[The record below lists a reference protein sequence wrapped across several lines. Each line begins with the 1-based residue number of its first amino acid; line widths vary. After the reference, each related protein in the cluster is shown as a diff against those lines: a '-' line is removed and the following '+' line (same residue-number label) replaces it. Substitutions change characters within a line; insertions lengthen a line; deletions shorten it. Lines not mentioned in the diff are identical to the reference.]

1 MSNFPSETGFPSGT
15 LRGNCARKPKLYTD
29 SAGELPWLKDAAA
42 RSTHFLTFT
51 RVQRTPIS
59 YHAGLRRRSGFTYT
73 HSLTDAVLPGRTGF
87 FVEAVCTEGVPP
99 SLQTVG
105 PFENW
110 PGRQTTPE
118 KTVRRTGAP
127 VCGEN
132 AQTEAAR
139 THRSWEVDFKSTAST
154 AWQRVNIGCT
164 RSQYSFSF
172 SNGPF
177 SQDTACGAQDD
188 RRSRTRWDAH
198 SNEGFT
204 L

>member
-1 MSNFPSETGFPSGT
+1 MAQRCSGT
-15 LRGNCARKPKLYTD
+15 EVPTSLRSPECR
-29 SAGELPWLKDAAA
+29 EL
-42 RSTHFLTFT
+42 
-51 RVQRTPIS
+51 IS
-59 YHAGLRRRSGFTYT
+59 YHARLRRRSGFTYT

-99 SLQTVG
+99 SLKTAG

-118 KTVRRTGAP
+118 KTVRRTGSP

-132 AQTEAAR
+132 AQTEAVR
-139 THRSWEVDFKSTAST
+139 THRSWEVDFKSTASN

-164 RSQYSFSF
+164 RSHYSFSF

-177 SQDTACGAQDD
+177 SQDTARVEHRTTGDPAQDGTHTVMKD
-188 RRSRTRWDAH
+188 SPCKRRNH
-198 SNEGFT
+198 